1 MATQTKCSSCG
12 SKLDEK
18 AKFCAGCGTPAP
30 KRESA
35 SGTYL
40 TTDALLDHLREE
52 GDDLGDL
59 LFKLHLNLQDDRVQG
74 VFAMLDIDEDGETE
88 FDKVT
93 LYSHFAPEG
102 FNPKKAVAAVS
113 GRWFGVTND
122 GGNGGFQLV
131 TSLRIETLTSVESFA
146 LYVSWIGRQA
156 DALEEEL
163 TGSDFF

>member
-1 MATQTKCSSCG
+1 
-12 SKLDEK
+12 
-18 AKFCAGCGTPAP
+18 
-30 KRESA
+30 
-35 SGTYL
+35 
-40 TTDALLDHLREE
+40 
-52 GDDLGDL
+52 
-59 LFKLHLNLQDDRVQG
+59 
-74 VFAMLDIDEDGETE
+74 MLDIDEDGETE

-93 LYSHFAPEG
+93 LYSPFAPEG